1 MGQEINIANLRA
13 RAADL
18 ERELDAVR
26 EQLRQSCDPETLTA
40 QLVRDRAYVF
50 DANAPIDGLVGDCA
64 DSLSRYGFCV
74 LENAIPESEIEA
86 IRMEVAE
93 AGAISRRNTQ
103 AIGDWVAAGRGPV
116 DNPDFEVR
124 PVRRAGHPPRAVTD
138 IIWMPRFA
146 RHMAHP
152 TLTTRARHVLDD
164 HLRIAQLQTRT
175 IEPSSPDEF
184 GTGLHPDQV
193 TSRGWHTDWPHD
205 LSAYGMGDALENV
218 GCVRHPFPDLTLALV
233 TIWYLTDVDADSG
246 GTWVVPGS
254 HRDGRNPRGPD
265 DGIVVT
271 APLPGDMQVTAR
283 AGSVYVQDSR
293 SWHAAPRHNFSDRAR
308 VAAIARWC
316 PWWVAAD
323 DFAPGKTYSTTVAG
337 RPLSQD
343 EFRALPAQLQP
354 LMRHLCPDEVE
365 TLQQPVLDR
374 SAAAHARNAHG
385 FRVLEED
392 PETLARANAHVRVS
406 VPDH

>member
-1 MGQEINIANLRA
+1 MGPQRNMADLRA
-13 RAADL
+13 RAAAL

-26 EQLRQSCDPETLTA
+26 EQLRQRSDPAALTA
-40 QLVRDRAYVF
+40 ELVRDRAYLF
-50 DANAPIDGLVGDCA
+50 DANAPLAELLGNCV

-86 IRMEVAE
+86 VRTEVAE

-124 PVRRAGHPPRAVTD
+124 PVRRAGHPPRAVND
-138 IIWMPRFA
+138 IIWMPRLA
-146 RHMAHP
+146 RHIAHP
-152 TLTTRARHVLDD
+152 ALTALARRVLDD

-175 IEPSSPDEF
+175 IEPGRADGH
-184 GTGLHPDQV
+184 GTDPHPDQV
-193 TSRGWHTDWPHD
+193 TARGWHTDWPHD

-218 GCVRHPFPDLTLALV
+218 GCVRHPFPDVPLCLV

-265 DGIVVT
+265 DGIIVT
-271 APLPGDMQVTAR
+271 APIPGDMQVTAR

-293 SWHAAPRHNFSDRAR
+293 IWHAAPRHNFSDRAR

-323 DFAPGKTYSTTVAG
+323 DFAPGRTYSTTVAG
-337 RPLSQD
+337 RPLSGD
-343 EFRALPAQLQP
+343 EFQALPADLQP

-365 TLQQPVLDR
+365 TIQQPVLDR
-374 SAAAHARNAHG
+374 SAAANARNTQG
-385 FRVLEED
+385 FQVLEKD
-392 PETLARANAHVRVS
+392 PQALARANAHVRITI
-406 VPDH
+406 PER